1 MKAASAD
8 LIALLANANRIVMW
22 EVYTITLV
30 DGTVLTWING
40 DVAGTV
46 GPSSVAAEPTANLT
60 G

>member
-1 MKAASAD
+1 MKTASAD
-8 LIALLANANRIVMW
+8 LIALLASANHLVMW

-30 DGTVLTWING
+30 DGTVLTWVNG

-46 GPSSVAAEPTANLT
+46 GPSSVGVEPTANLT

>member
-8 LIALLANANRIVMW
+8 LINLLANARSLVMW

-30 DGTVLTWING
+30 DGTVLTWTNG
-40 DVAGTV
+40 DVAGVV
-46 GPSSVAAEPTANLT
+46 GPSSVGAEPTANLT